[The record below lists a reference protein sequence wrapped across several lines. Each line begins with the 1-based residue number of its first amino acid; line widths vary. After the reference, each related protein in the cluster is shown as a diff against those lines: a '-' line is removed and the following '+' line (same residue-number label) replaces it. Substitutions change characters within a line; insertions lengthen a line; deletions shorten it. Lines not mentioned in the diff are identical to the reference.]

1 LSRPKKRN
9 GVASVRYLIQ
19 ELPDPQLELREFLLL
34 GNIGVVDSVL
44 SHLDVQMNSENYK
57 RFVQLIKIGKKILRI
72 ASEVEE
78 KLIVENRVA
87 D

>member
-1 LSRPKKRN
+1 M
-9 GVASVRYLIQ
+9 ASVRYLIQ